1 MIHYA
6 SVILSVVAALM
17 LTLAVRDLLRYRRVT
32 PAVKARLLIVCI
44 FAFVVIWLLPHDFR

>member
-6 SVILSVVAALM
+6 PVVLSVVAALM
-17 LTLAVRDLLRYRRVT
+17 LALAVRDLLRHRRVT

-44 FAFVVIWLLPHDFR
+44 FALVVIWILPHDFR